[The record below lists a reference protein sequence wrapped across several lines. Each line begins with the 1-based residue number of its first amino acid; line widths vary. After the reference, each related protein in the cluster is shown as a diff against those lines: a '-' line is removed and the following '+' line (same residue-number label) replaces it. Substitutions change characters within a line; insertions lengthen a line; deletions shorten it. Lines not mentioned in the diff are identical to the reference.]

1 MTASLS
7 QYGLGQLISFQQAQ
21 QFPAWEAFKNAIS
34 SFSDFL
40 WSGPLTILLL
50 GTGFFLTLVTAGICL
65 RRIPS
70 AFKMMF
76 AKPTNNEGVTTKYAE
91 SLLAVQY
98 RTKDKS
104 GAYVGGPMYYIR
116 DGMGPKWKWLAAL
129 FACGALFAAFV
140 TGNMIQANAVSG
152 AVKSAT
158 ANMPLFGGAGMANA
172 LTGFLLAAATFIVII
187 GGIKGI
193 GNRTN
198 FWLCTYRKSR
208 NGRVC
213 RSYGHC
219 CHSGRCCTR
228 AFF

>member
-76 AKPTNNEGVTTKYAE
+76 AKPTNNEGEITPFQALSTALAATVGTGNIVGVATAIGIGGPGAVFWMWIVAIVGVTTKYAE

-140 TGNMIQANAVSG
+140 TGNMIQ
-152 AVKSAT
+152 
-158 ANMPLFGGAGMANA
+158 GG
-172 LTGFLLAAATFIVII
+172 
-187 GGIKGI
+187 
-193 GNRTN
+193 
-198 FWLCTYRKSR
+198 Y
-208 NGRVC
+208 
-213 RSYGHC
+213 
-219 CHSGRCCTR
+219 
-228 AFF
+228 